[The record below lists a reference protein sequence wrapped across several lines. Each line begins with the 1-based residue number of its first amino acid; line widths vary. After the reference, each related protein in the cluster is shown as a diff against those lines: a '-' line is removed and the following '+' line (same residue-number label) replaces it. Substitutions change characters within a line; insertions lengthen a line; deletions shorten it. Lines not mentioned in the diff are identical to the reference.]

1 MLIEP
6 QLALGFEDRL
16 VRMPRAPTRHCG
28 MPYVNLVCITYWKT
42 WLKQGLKVA
51 PARVNR
57 ALPEGDAL
65 EIMLPN
71 VVSDDLQVSVD
82 RLISELDKS
91 VRLQVQSIPQRKY
104 VSPIPNLLHR
114 LMSSYHDKS
123 PGKAKVAILFS
134 GGIDSTALCYFA
146 DRCSEFSFLFSFR
159 QISDC

>member
-1 MLIEP
+1 
-6 QLALGFEDRL
+6 
-16 VRMPRAPTRHCG
+16 MPRAPTRHCG

-65 EIMLPN
+65 EIMLHN
-71 VVSDDLQVSVD
+71 MVSDDLQVSVD

-114 LMSSYHDKS
+114 LIMTKALEKQKWQFYLAVVSTQLRYAISLIGVLSSHLFFRSDRYLIGRAGISQRTS
-123 PGKAKVAILFS
+123 P
-134 GGIDSTALCYFA
+134 
-146 DRCSEFSFLFSFR
+146 
-159 QISDC
+159 